1 MHQSG
6 INFVTHCELRGN
18 RGKTWSCT
26 IFRPRPIHIPSQQC
40 IIRIGSS
47 VNWNIDQNSNQ
58 EYYWNKFHPLS
69 NQEMIGSICI
79 WNIIFFCGIE
89 GKRDGVSFGNQRSNI
104 SQSAANLVTINLN
117 NQSTNNQLDP
127 PQPLLA
133 VQKENLKSLMWRKLY
148 GETFP
153 LSIDHQY
160 QTEKADQEQQRLLFG
175 MRKNIKN
182 YYETSFFS
190 FSWSKISQICLSANS
205 SSLKEDYAQ
214 LRFNV
219 WYVYTSKWIWWWY
232 WW

>member
-1 MHQSG
+1 MKYWPKLKS
-6 INFVTHCELRGN
+6 
-18 RGKTWSCT
+18 
-26 IFRPRPIHIPSQQC
+26 
-40 IIRIGSS
+40 RILLKQISPTFSS
-47 VNWNIDQNSNQ
+47 
-58 EYYWNKFHPLS
+58 LS
-69 NQEMIGSICI
+69 NHMFDQEMICI
-79 WNIIFFCGIE
+79 WNIIFFCRSE

-160 QTEKADQEQQRLLFG
+160 QTEKADQEQQRLLFNI
-175 MRKNIKN
+175 RKNIKN

-190 FSWSKISQICLSANS
+190 FSWSKISQICLSANT

-214 LRFNV
+214 LRLNV

>member
-1 MHQSG
+1 MYYQNLTEVSRNG
-6 INFVTHCELRGN
+6 ANSNV
-18 RGKTWSCT
+18 K
-26 IFRPRPIHIPSQQC
+26 
-40 IIRIGSS
+40 
-47 VNWNIDQNSNQ
+47 WNIDQNSNQ

-133 VQKENLKSLMWRKLY
+133 VQNENLKSLTWRKLY

-160 QTEKADQEQQRLLFG
+160 QTEKADQEQHAEKCQ
-175 MRKNIKN
+175 K
-182 YYETSFFS
+182 
-190 FSWSKISQICLSANS
+190 
-205 SSLKEDYAQ
+205 
-214 LRFNV
+214 
-219 WYVYTSKWIWWWY
+219 
-232 WW
+232 